1 MHHQAKNSHHSGTS
15 VVQLNSTLLK
25 LGLLVELV
33 PSALEGSVTKISG
46 ELVSESWHILHD
58 GNFKQ
63 TDEREDLNEALGG
76 DGIRSEDGGKTVG
89 VGVEGVAVEINI
101 SAEVSTRACDDVSQ
115 ESKLSDTAV
124 LDLNVSEA
132 VESLLVGTIE
142 QAEGVE
148 EADRGLGAKL
158 TLEVVEGGGGLA
170 DLGGGKGGSR
180 GDGGGED
187 DGLHGCIVGVGEL
200 EM

>member
-58 GNFKQ
+58 GNFEQ

-89 VGVEGVAVEINI
+89 VGVEGVSGVVDVTG
-101 SAEVSTRACDDVSQ
+101 EVDSGAGHDLSQ
-115 ESKLSDTAV
+115 EGELGDASV
-124 LDLNVSEA
+124 LDLDITEA
-132 VESLLVGTIE
+132 VESLLVGAIE
-142 QAEGVE
+142 QAVAKAKKMAA
-148 EADRGLGAKL
+148 EAA
-158 TLEVVEGGGGLA
+158 
-170 DLGGGKGGSR
+170 
-180 GDGGGED
+180 
-187 DGLHGCIVGVGEL
+187 
-200 EM
+200 